1 MSIRALSTASTG
13 MTSLQAEIDVIANNL
28 ANVNTTGFKRMRAN
42 FHDLFYQ
49 HVRRVGTGAASG
61 SQLPS
66 GIQLGHGVKLVGTDR
81 MYTQGP
87 MVATERELDLALDGD
102 GFFQVRQVDGTT
114 IGYSRDGTFHRDRD
128 GNLVNNQGLFLEPAL
143 RVPAE
148 VTRITV
154 SQNGRVEGFN
164 PANPTTPVDIGQIE
178 IARFANPE
186 GLLAIGENL
195 FLETPASGSPEVGNP
210 GENGRAIIQQGFLEA
225 SNVESVRELTQMIQT
240 QRAFE
245 LNSSTIQTADEML
258 QRLTNLRR

>member
-13 MTSLQAEIDVIANNL
+13 MTAMQAQIDVIANNL
-28 ANVNTTGFKRMRAN
+28 ANVNTTGYKRMRAN

-66 GIQLGHGVKLVGTDR
+66 GIQMGHGVKLVGTDR
-81 MYTQGP
+81 MFTQGP
-87 MVATERELDLALDGD
+87 MSSTERELDLALDGD
-102 GFFQVRQVDGTT
+102 GFFQVRQVDGAT
-114 IGYSRDGTFHRDRD
+114 IGYTRDGTFHRDRD
-128 GNLVNNQGLFLEPAL
+128 GNLVNNQGLFFEPSL

-154 SQNGRVEGFN
+154 SQSGLVQGFD

-186 GLLAIGENL
+186 GLLGIGENL
-195 FLETPASGSPEVGNP
+195 FLETAASGSPEVGTP
-210 GENGRAIIQQGFLEA
+210 GTNGRAIIQQGFLEA
-225 SNVESVRELTQMIQT
+225 SNVESVRELTEMIQT

-258 QRLTNLRR
+258 QRLANLRR